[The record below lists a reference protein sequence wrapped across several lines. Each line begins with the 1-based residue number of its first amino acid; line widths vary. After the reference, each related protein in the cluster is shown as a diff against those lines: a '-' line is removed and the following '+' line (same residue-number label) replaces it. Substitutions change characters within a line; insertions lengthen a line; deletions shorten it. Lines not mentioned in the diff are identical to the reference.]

1 MIREQYPFFQLDTE
15 HTSYCFRVTETG
27 HLEHLHYGRKITSGE
42 NLTESLAI
50 FAEKHAFAPGNT
62 NVYDKEHPEFSL
74 EEFRKKSENS
84 LNAFLSALETQ
95 ELSSLA
101 GISESLRNQAR
112 LRIDDQDRQGIREQF
127 RNVKIHQT
135 AISRYEKRPGCC
147 AVTFQSAVEYV
158 YGRTRNGE
166 KEVMPDRI
174 QTRYDMEWIYIQDP
188 ERYGQAAG
196 GAVGVSC
203 PNCGAPV
210 TQLGSHKCEYCG
222 GVVEPVN
229 IRCWQYQHFR
239 EVV

>member
-1 MIREQYPFFQLDTE
+1 MRCLLYRKHRMIAKDF
-15 HTSYCFRVTETG
+15 
-27 HLEHLHYGRKITSGE
+27 
-42 NLTESLAI
+42 
-50 FAEKHAFAPGNT
+50 
-62 NVYDKEHPEFSL
+62 PEFSL

-203 PNCGAPV
+203 PNCGAPIKN
-210 TQLGSHKCEYCG
+210 LGAKFCEYCG
-222 GVVEPVN
+222 SAA
-229 IRCWQYQHFR
+229 
-239 EVV
+239 EVINSRVWSLEHIKEDA